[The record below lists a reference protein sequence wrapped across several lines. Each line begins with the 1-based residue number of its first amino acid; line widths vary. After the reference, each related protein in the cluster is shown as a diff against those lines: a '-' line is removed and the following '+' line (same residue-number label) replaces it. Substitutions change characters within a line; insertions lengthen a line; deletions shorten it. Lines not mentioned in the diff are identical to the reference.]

1 MDIIK
6 KSLVRISEPNI
17 FESDIPI
24 IGKTKTI
31 FNMLDPTIFPMTRFP
46 FFCFKA
52 TKDVANSGR
61 LVPIATIVN
70 PITTSDIP
78 INEAMLDPY
87 FTVNSE
93 PISRNTRLESDR
105 KINHRVLFESDQL
118 LIS

>member
-52 TKDVANSGR
+52 LSKTSKFF
-61 LVPIATIVN
+61 IVKF
-70 PITTSDIP
+70 D
-78 INEAMLDPY
+78 A
-87 FTVNSE
+87 
-93 PISRNTRLESDR
+93 
-105 KINHRVLFESDQL
+105 
-118 LIS
+118 

>member
-31 FNMLDPTIFPMTRFP
+31 FNMLDPTIFPITRFP

-52 TKDVANSGR
+52 SLELVDV
-61 LVPIATIVN
+61 VV
-70 PITTSDIP
+70 
-78 INEAMLDPY
+78 
-87 FTVNSE
+87 E
-93 PISRNTRLESDR
+93 PVT
-105 KINHRVLFESDQL
+105 
-118 LIS
+118 